1 MLKNKTL
8 FWLSTLPVLLILTAC
23 SGTDA
28 KRLELK
34 SKNSQNPK
42 DYSQT
47 LYSYASAYNIVYYK
61 MGVSDQVSYFVKED
75 YPAELFLS
83 NLSTY
88 LSKMDYTPLKEDFMN
103 PGISSSNV
111 KGWDYFIDA
120 TQSPERKIKQWIGGW
135 QGKDESIVR
144 CMLRYDNPKN
154 GGENNTELK
163 VVIIYLSAASAKS
176 TKESAINFANQ
187 QRSK

>member
-1 MLKNKTL
+1 MLLSDFMLKRKIL
-8 FWLSTLPVLLILTAC
+8 FWLFILLTLLSLSAC

-28 KRLELK
+28 KRQELK

-61 MGVSDQVSYFVKED
+61 MGGSDQVSYFVKEY

-88 LSKMDYTPLKEDFMN
+88 LSKVDYTP
-103 PGISSSNV
+103 
-111 KGWDYFIDA
+111 
-120 TQSPERKIKQWIGGW
+120 
-135 QGKDESIVR
+135 
-144 CMLRYDNPKN
+144 
-154 GGENNTELK
+154 
-163 VVIIYLSAASAKS
+163 
-176 TKESAINFANQ
+176 
-187 QRSK
+187 